1 MIPVS
6 SLLKESVKYSRS
18 ISLRVDIMQGQN
30 VVLADV
36 PVTAGSLT
44 QDRGQKVRMVSDITL
59 DIANH
64 PEITVNQ
71 ETHRFR
77 VTTILTSLG
86 VHEEVQHGI
95 FRIDD
100 ISIQEDDIL
109 ELSGSGLEQYV
120 IDARFLSPR
129 TPPYGVSTVGHIT
142 TLIQEVLPGQVVS
155 VECSRDK
162 PIQATAPWERER
174 WDAIDALA
182 TSIDA
187 EVYADYRGYFV
198 IKDIPSLS
206 GGYPAYTI
214 SRGYGGTLNEVKVK
228 STRDRVYNAV
238 VALGQSS
245 DPNVPPV
252 WGWAYDSDPTS
263 PTYFYGDYGQVPKFF
278 SSQFLT
284 TVAQCTAAAQGQ
296 LDAALAAN
304 RALSLTSLSLTF
316 LEPGDIIDVE
326 VTPGVLERRL
336 IQKITHGLDTD
347 RASQIETLL
356 MKSASGEEA

>member
-1 MIPVS
+1 
-6 SLLKESVKYSRS
+6 
-18 ISLRVDIMQGQN
+18 
-30 VVLADV
+30 
-36 PVTAGSLT
+36 
-44 QDRGQKVRMVSDITL
+44 
-59 DIANH
+59 
-64 PEITVNQ
+64 
-71 ETHRFR
+71 
-77 VTTILTSLG
+77 

>member
-6 SLLKESVKYSRS
+6 DLLKESVKYSRS
-18 ISLRVDIMQGQN
+18 ISVRVDIMQGST
-30 VVLADV
+30 VVLPDV
-36 PVTAGSLT
+36 PVVAGSLT
-44 QDRGQKVRMVSDITL
+44 RDRGQKIRMTSDITL

-100 ISIQEDDIL
+100 ISIQQDDIL
-109 ELSGSGLEQYV
+109 ELSGSGLESYI

-129 TPPYGVSTVGHIT
+129 TPPYGVSTVQHIT
-142 TLIQEVLPGQVVS
+142 TLIQEVLPTQVVS
-155 VECSRDK
+155 VECTRDK
-162 PIQATAPWERER
+162 PVQATAPWERER

-182 TSIDA
+182 TSIGA
-187 EVYADYRGYFV
+187 EVYADPRGFFV
-198 IKDIPSLS
+198 IRDAPSLS

-214 SRGYGGTLNEVKVK
+214 NRGPGGTLSEVKVK

-238 VALGQSS
+238 VATGQSS

-252 WGWAYDSDPTS
+252 WGWAYDNNPAS

-278 SSQFLT
+278 SSQFLA
-284 TVAQCTAAAQGQ
+284 TVDQCTAAAQSQ
-296 LDAALAAN
+296 LDSALAAN

-316 LEPGDIIDVE
+316 LEPGDVIDVE
-326 VTPGVLERRL
+326 VSPGVLERRL
-336 IQKITHGLDTD
+336 VQKIVNGLGTD

-356 MKSASGEEA
+356 MKDTVA